1 MYNILLYLDAAEQ
14 KPAHTTPGLAH
25 LLRNRCTNFLPL
37 DNHRFTPLGLVAGL
51 QDVGSLQD
59 MERAYICIS
68 QCVKPCSVQLQL
80 NRCTPVACS

>member
-14 KPAHTTPGLAH
+14 TPAHTTPGLAH

-51 QDVGSLQD
+51 QDARQVIARHGASIH
-59 MERAYICIS
+59 MHITVCEVM
-68 QCVKPCSVQLQL
+68 QCS
-80 NRCTPVACS
+80 AAA